1 MMLKINRAQ
10 VRKEIFLL
18 IIEVQKIKLVTRK
31 DTINK
36 TMDGEGITT
45 QLLPP
50 AAKAL
55 ITIPKLL
62 PKSNKIKVIIIPE
75 KVNIWPKNIY

>member
-1 MMLKINRAQ
+1 MMLKINKTH

-18 IIEVQKIKLVTRK
+18 IIEAQKIKLVTRK

-36 TMDGEGITT
+36 TMDGEGIIT

-55 ITIPKLL
+55 ITKPKFL
-62 PKSNKIKVIIIPE
+62 PTSNKIKVIIIPE
-75 KVNIWPKNIY
+75 TRSVIR